1 VSVSAQMEREEA
13 LLEQQLEDGQ
23 ITYKEYQKELRELQR
38 DYAAAA
44 DEAAYEAAQAE
55 RERWY

>member
-1 VSVSAQMEREEA
+1 MEREEA

-23 ITYKEYQKELRELQR
+23 ITNKEYQKELRELQR

-44 DEAAYEAAQAE
+44 SEAAREAAQAE
-55 RERWY
+55 YERWY